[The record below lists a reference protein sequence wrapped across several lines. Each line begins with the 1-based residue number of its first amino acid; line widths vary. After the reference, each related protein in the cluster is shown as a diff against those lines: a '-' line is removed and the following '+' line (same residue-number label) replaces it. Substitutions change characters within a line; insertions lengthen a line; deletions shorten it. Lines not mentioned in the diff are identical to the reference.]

1 MASPN
6 EPKTRFDLVS
16 PGIGRISGGLVMLV
30 LGLLTLGI
38 GFGLDVELMRQM
50 GLTMTMMALVLVGY
64 GGFKVYTGIGAK
76 TRSIKCPQCGEVN
89 QILQDVTTFPCFN
102 CEKPLKIAPR
112 KG

>member
-30 LGLLTLGI
+30 LGLITLGA
-38 GFGLDVELMRQM
+38 GMALDLELLRQM
-50 GLTMTMMALVLVGY
+50 GLTMTLMALFLAGY
-64 GGFKVYTGIGAK
+64 GAFKVYTGIGAK

-102 CEKPLKIAPR
+102 CEKPLKIGPR
-112 KG
+112 KQ

>member
-16 PGIGRISGGLVMLV
+16 PGIGRISGGIVMLV

-50 GLTMTMMALVLVGY
+50 GLTMTLMALVLVGY
-64 GGFKVYTGIGAK
+64 GAFRVYTGIGAK

-89 QILQDVTTFPCFN
+89 QILQDVTSFPCFN
-102 CEKPLKIAPR
+102 CEKSLKIAAR